1 VERQAVLERIVRIIG
16 EADLQWVDDQRGDP
30 YLVVSK
36 EKLLRLSI
44 YLKGDPYL
52 AFDTL
57 VCLSGVHNMGDEDEM
72 EVVYHLYSVRHR
84 HQLILKV
91 KLDRP
96 AFFHHFYLRLD
107 SVSGIWPAAGWME
120 REAYDMFGIH
130 FVGHND
136 FRRLLLPPD
145 WEGHPLQK
153 DYREPAAYRD
163 ISTTREEVEGIV
175 VGLQEQ

>member
-1 VERQAVLERIVRIIG
+1 MEKQDIVERIKRIIG
-16 EADLQWVDDQRGDP
+16 EADTQWVDDQPGDP
-30 YLVVSK
+30 YLLIAK
-36 EKLLRLSI
+36 EKLLRLAI
-44 YLKGDPYL
+44 YLKGDHHL

-57 VCLSGVHNMGDEDEM
+57 MCLSGVHNMEDQDEM

-96 AFFHHFYLRLD
+96 TFFPHFYLRVD

-120 REAYDMFGIH
+120 REVYDMFGIH

-153 DYREPAAYRD
+153 DYQEPAVYRD
-163 ISTTREEVEGIV
+163 ISTTREEAEGIV

>member
-1 VERQAVLERIVRIIG
+1 MEKQAILERIKRIIG
-16 EADLQWVDDQRGDP
+16 EANLEWVDAQRGDP
-30 YLVVSK
+30 YLIVSK
-36 EKLLRLSI
+36 EKLLRLAI

-57 VCLSGVHNMGDEDEM
+57 VCLSGVHNMGDQDEM
-72 EVVYHLYSVRHR
+72 EVVYHLCSLRHR
-84 HQLILKV
+84 HHLILKV
-91 KLDRP
+91 RLDRP
-96 AFFHHFYLRLD
+96 TLFPHFYLRVD

-120 REAYDMFGIH
+120 REVYDMFGIH

-153 DYREPAAYRD
+153 DYKEPSAYRD

>member
-1 VERQAVLERIVRIIG
+1 METQAILEKIKRIIG
-16 EADLQWVDDQRGDP
+16 EADLQWVDDQPGDS
-30 YLVVSK
+30 YLIVSK
-36 EKLLRLSI
+36 EKLLRLAI

-57 VCLSGVHNMGDEDEM
+57 ACLSGVHHMGEQDEM
-72 EVVYHLYSVRHR
+72 EVVYHLYSLRYRHR
-84 HQLILKV
+84 LIVKV

-96 AFFHHFYLRLD
+96 QFFPHFYLRVD

-120 REAYDMFGIH
+120 RETYDMFGIH
-130 FVGHND
+130 FVGNKD
-136 FRRLLLPPD
+136 FRRLLLPHD

-153 DYREPAAYRD
+153 DYQEAAAYRD

-175 VGLQEQ
+175 VGLEEH

>member
-1 VERQAVLERIVRIIG
+1 MQTQSILERIRRIIG
-16 EADLQWVDDQRGDP
+16 DTGPVWVDDQPGDP
-30 YLVVSK
+30 YLVVPK
-36 EKLLRLSI
+36 EKLRRLAI
-44 YLKGDPYL
+44 YLKGDRHL

-57 VCLSGVHNMGDEDEM
+57 MCLSGVHNMGEPDEM
-72 EVVYHLYSVRHR
+72 EVVYHLHSMRHR
-84 HQLILKV
+84 HRFILKV

-96 AFFHHFYLRLD
+96 PFFPHFYLRVD
-107 SVSGIWPAAGWME
+107 SVSSIWPAAAWME

-153 DYREPAAYRD
+153 DYREPEAYRE

-175 VGLQEQ
+175 VGS

>member
-1 VERQAVLERIVRIIG
+1 MEKQAILERVKRIIG
-16 EADLQWVDDQRGDP
+16 EANLEWVDDQLGDP
-30 YLVVSK
+30 YLIVSK
-36 EKLLRLSI
+36 EKLLRLAI

-57 VCLSGVHNMGDEDEM
+57 VCLSGVHNMGDQDEM
-72 EVVYHLYSVRHR
+72 EVVYHLCSLRHR
-84 HQLILKV
+84 HYLTLKV

-96 AFFHHFYLRLD
+96 TFFPHFYLRVD
-107 SVSGIWPAAGWME
+107 SVSGIWPAAGWLE

-130 FVGHND
+130 FVGHHD

-153 DYREPAAYRD
+153 DYQQPAAYRG
-163 ISTTREEVEGIV
+163 ISTTREETEGIV

>member
-1 VERQAVLERIVRIIG
+1 MERQTILERIKRIIG
-16 EADLQWVDDQRGDP
+16 EADLQWVDDQSGDP

-36 EKLLRLSI
+36 EKLLRLAI

-57 VCLSGVHNMGDEDEM
+57 ACLSGVHYMEDADEM
-72 EVVYHLYSVRHR
+72 EVVYHLYSLRYR

-91 KLDRP
+91 RLDRP
-96 AFFHHFYLRLD
+96 AFFPHFYLRLD

-130 FVGHND
+130 FVGHQD

-153 DYREPAAYRD
+153 DYREAAAYRG
-163 ISTTREEVEGIV
+163 IGTTREEVEGIV
-175 VGLQEQ
+175 VGLQEK

>member
-1 VERQAVLERIVRIIG
+1 METRSILERIKRIIG
-16 EADLQWVDDQRGDP
+16 DADLVWVA
-30 YLVVSK
+30 K
-36 EKLLRLSI
+36 EKLLRLAI
-44 YLKGDPYL
+44 YLKGDRYL

-57 VCLSGVHNMGDEDEM
+57 VCLSGVHNMGDEDEI
-72 EVVYHLYSVRHR
+72 EVVYHLYSLRYR
-84 HQLILKV
+84 HQFILKV

-96 AFFHHFYLRLD
+96 VFFPHFYLRVD

-153 DYREPAAYRD
+153 DYQEPAAYR
-163 ISTTREEVEGIV
+163 TTREEVEGIV

>member
-1 VERQAVLERIVRIIG
+1 METRSILERIKRIIG
-16 EADLQWVDDQRGDP
+16 DADLVWVDDQPGDP
-30 YLVVSK
+30 YLLVAK
-36 EKLLRLSI
+36 EKLLRLAI
-44 YLKGDPYL
+44 YLKGDRYL

-57 VCLSGVHNMGDEDEM
+57 VCLSGVHNMGDEDEI
-72 EVVYHLYSVRHR
+72 EVVYHLYSLRYR
-84 HQLILKV
+84 HQFILKV

-96 AFFHHFYLRLD
+96 VFFPHFYLRVD

-153 DYREPAAYRD
+153 DYREPPTYRD